1 MKKITPYKSS
11 DNKKKQVIKMF
22 NNIAKKYD
30 FLNHTLSLEWI
41 MFGEKKH

>member
-30 FLNHTLSLEWI
+30 FLNHTLSLGMDYVWR
-41 MFGEKKH
+41 KKH